1 MSTAFWSIVAL
12 DGAVLVGLLIA
23 TLKQPGPNDGG
34 REMAMAFGILLPA
47 AVIGA
52 AVLLYLFARSTAWR
66 TVALLIA
73 AGPGLLIAG
82 ARLRGAWIDYQVAQD
97 VLGRGHFSG
106 RLLKEMGAAVVRR
119 DVATLIRLAPQ
130 VDVNTV
136 GPGGKTLLSL
146 AADEAFGGEGRP
158 DRPSELP
165 VIRTLLQLG
174 AKPGPGLEV
183 AIKLESS
190 EILRAL
196 LDGGADPNLGAPED
210 PVVFRWLAVVPLAN
224 LQLLTE
230 RGLDL
235 DVRDREGTPLVV
247 SAAEQARWDLLLWLL
262 EKGADGGRTDKAG
275 RTAATLVAGRIEVAV
290 RSGGEAPAALLRVKA
305 VLDRAGTSR

>member
-1 MSTAFWSIVAL
+1 M
-12 DGAVLVGLLIA
+12 
-23 TLKQPGPNDGG
+23 
-34 REMAMAFGILLPA
+34 
-47 AVIGA
+47 
-52 AVLLYLFARSTAWR
+52 
-66 TVALLIA
+66 
-73 AGPGLLIAG
+73 
-82 ARLRGAWIDYQVAQD
+82 
-97 VLGRGHFSG
+97 
-106 RLLKEMGAAVVRR
+106 VRR

-196 LDGGADPNLGAPED
+196 LDGGADPNLGVPED

-305 VLDRAGTSR
+305 VLDHAGTSR

>member
-1 MSTAFWSIVAL
+1 
-12 DGAVLVGLLIA
+12 
-23 TLKQPGPNDGG
+23 
-34 REMAMAFGILLPA
+34 
-47 AVIGA
+47 
-52 AVLLYLFARSTAWR
+52 
-66 TVALLIA
+66 
-73 AGPGLLIAG
+73 
-82 ARLRGAWIDYQVAQD
+82 
-97 VLGRGHFSG
+97 
-106 RLLKEMGAAVVRR
+106 
-119 DVATLIRLAPQ
+119 
-130 VDVNTV
+130 
-136 GPGGKTLLSL
+136 
-146 AADEAFGGEGRP
+146 
-158 DRPSELP
+158 